1 MSAPLIPIPLSYP
14 FLPSG
19 GESLNVMYDL
29 YMCHPYGYGFSLKED
44 MNYVHGGLKFK

>member
-1 MSAPLIPIPLSYP
+1 MSAPLIPSTHR

-29 YMCHPYGYGFSLKED
+29 YMCHPEGYSFGLKED
-44 MNYVHGGLKFK
+44 MNYAHGGLK